1 MVPVGYDSFDLI
13 VFQGHMSLQKFEQHS
28 LLAREVRIERAL
40 RISGFLGDIAQ
51 GCARETTLNE

>member
-1 MVPVGYDSFDLI
+1 
-13 VFQGHMSLQKFEQHS
+13 MSLQKFEQHS